1 MKKIIIL
8 LLTWAAATSSFSE
21 GLRGMFSSY
30 DSIDTRRPNIQEIKS
45 EYGETPTFRSN
56 IIHKDDSV
64 CYEDA
69 GKGIFVVI
77 SSGSIEGG
85 VYLTKNKK
93 GNWICS
99 KTNKAISA
107 NFGDIFI
114 GQNQD
119 DFYLVMNSIGIKS
132 DSFSKIDNNSMSY
145 QSHENLKLDKEIA
158 INAGQDF
165 YVSHVTVHVSFTN
178 KLVSEFSI
186 VYMESL

>member
-1 MKKIIIL
+1 MKKIIIV

-21 GLRGMFSSY
+21 DLRGMFSRY
-30 DSIDTRRPNIQEIKS
+30 ESIDTRRPNIQKIKTD
-45 EYGETPTFRSN
+45 YGGTPTFRSN

-69 GKGIFVVI
+69 GKDIFVVV

-93 GNWICS
+93 DNWICT
-99 KTNKAISA
+99 KTNKEISA

-132 DSFSKIDNNSMSY
+132 DSFSKIDNNGMSY
-145 QSHENLKLDKEIA
+145 QSHEKLKLDKEIA
-158 INAGQDF
+158 INSGQEF
-165 YVSHVTVHVSFTN
+165 YVSHVTVRVSFTN
-178 KLVSEFSI
+178 KFLSEFSF